1 MSGLIL
7 PEPVLQAVRAHA
19 LETAPDECVGLLFGR
34 GDRVAR
40 RVPLTNVSPVP
51 RTHFFADPQE
61 LFRALKDA
69 DARGDDLLASYH
81 SHPHSAPFPSEVD
94 HAAAWWGAVQLIV
107 TPNAVKGFRLVGCCA
122 EEVRLEVGGD

>member
-1 MSGLIL
+1 MTGLVLPELIL
-7 PEPVLQAVRAHA
+7 RAVRAHA

-34 GDRVAR
+34 GDQVTRQ
-40 RVPLTNVSPVP
+40 VPLTNVSPVP
-51 RTHFFADPQE
+51 RTRFFADPQE

-69 DARGDDLLASYH
+69 DARGNDLLASYH
-81 SHPHSAPFPSEVD
+81 SHPHSVPFPSEAD

-107 TPNAVKGFRLVGCCA
+107 TPDAVKGFRLVGCRA